1 MNETPFSYVDADT
14 PLARRLLIRALE
26 RLTGARAV
34 EKLYL
39 QNRRDMRTGED
50 WWSASL
56 RTLDVRLHFDA
67 SALESAPREGPLVIV
82 SNHPFGVLDGIAL
95 ASLVHKVRRDYLVL
109 TNAVLLRAPEIRDH
123 VLPVDFD
130 PTPEALK
137 TNVESRAKARA
148 HLAKGGALIIFPAG
162 QVSTSPDR
170 LGRAPAVDLRWPPFV
185 AQLVEKARASVL
197 PVRFEG
203 QNSRLFQIVSH
214 IHPLLRLALFF
225 HELRRH
231 IGKDVRVVIGD
242 IVAFDDL
249 PKFENRQALAD
260 HLQHIT
266 QDLRDNPLPSGE
278 GGLGEKPLA
287 GVRGSRRL
295 Q

>member
-1 MNETPFSYVDADT
+1 MSDTPFSYADAQT

-26 RLTGARAV
+26 KITGARAV

-39 QNRRDMRTGED
+39 ANRATMGPDED

-56 RTLDVRLHFDA
+56 RTLRVTLRYDERALDA
-67 SALESAPREGPLVIV
+67 APREGALVIA

-109 TNAVLLRAPEIRDH
+109 TNAVLLRAPEIRDY

-130 PTPEALK
+130 ETPEALK
-137 TNVESRAKARA
+137 TNVTSRAKARA

-162 QVSTSPDR
+162 EVATSPDR
-170 LGRAPAVDLRWPPFV
+170 LGRRPAVEKRWPPFV
-185 AQLVEKARASVL
+185 AQLIEKSRANVL
-197 PVRFEG
+197 PVCFHG

-214 IHPLLRLALFF
+214 IHPMLRLALFF

-231 IGKDVRVVIGD
+231 IGRDVSVSIGEA
-242 IVAFDDL
+242 IAFQDL
-249 PKFENRQALAD
+249 PKGERQALAD
-260 HLQHIT
+260 HLQALT
-266 QDLRDNPLPSGE
+266 LSQRERVAP
-278 GGLGEKPLA
+278 
-287 GVRGSRRL
+287 
-295 Q
+295 